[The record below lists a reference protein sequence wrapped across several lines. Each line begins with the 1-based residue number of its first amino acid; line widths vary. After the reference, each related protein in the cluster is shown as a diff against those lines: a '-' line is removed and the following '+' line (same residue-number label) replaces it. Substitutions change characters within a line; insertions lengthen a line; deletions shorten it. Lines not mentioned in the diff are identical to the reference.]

1 MLRNG
6 TWARRWALAPGRCVP
21 AAWTL
26 EPAICYYCTVA
37 RPRTVVVS
45 AVVKALSA
53 IHGASD
59 SDTRLRLTIYITSH
73 TRVLA
78 TGTAGAVYTL

>member
-1 MLRNG
+1 MGAPLGAGAWPLRACSLDAG
-6 TWARRWALAPGRCVP
+6 ACDLR
-21 AAWTL
+21 
-26 EPAICYYCTVA
+26 YYCTVA

>member
-26 EPAICYYCTVA
+26 EPAICYYCTAAA

-59 SDTRLRLTIYITSH
+59 TLRLRLTI
-73 TRVLA
+73 A
-78 TGTAGAVYTL
+78 